1 MRADRGGVEGEAPI
15 RTPSGD
21 EPGADAR
28 NSRRRENEKPEKLL
42 HRKSVNIQNQLV
54 AATAALILQA
64 EHCRP
69 SLLLSRL
76 GPCQTSQVKPAENY
90 PEIVLTTGGR
100 CRVPCTAF
108 TLAPKADVGSSLNTK
123 ILDYGE

>member
-1 MRADRGGVEGEAPI
+1 MNRVRMREIHAEGKM
-15 RTPSGD
+15 
-21 EPGADAR
+21 R
-28 NSRRRENEKPEKLL
+28 NPKSCYIENQSTFKI
-42 HRKSVNIQNQLV
+42 SWS